1 MASFEPTA
9 GRATGRLKLGDAA
22 IFTCLVGGVAA
33 ISTAGIALP
42 VKNVGFP
49 KDWMAAVP
57 LGLLEQAPRPVAA
70 PALAAP
76 GAAVLRPET
85 VRSQFSAAVGV
96 PAARNAGLAGP
107 ALAAPLRV
115 VQARPTALSLVTQQ
129 QLGIRDSAKMSL
141 PPVTGITPGE
151 LAKPVVTELTQT
163 KASDLLPG
171 VTGLPLEEP
180 ASASLAANL
189 PIEAAARQAVSGP
202 QRLSLISGSEVAGF
216 DLGKI
221 RGSALRPAANLAK
234 PASGPAGSVQAGSSP
249 QRDVVIGDALF
260 HQVGLTVGG
269 SPALSVA
276 VRIGDDMKPSIKVA
290 DLLGLVANQLDPESA
305 ARFAAA
311 ASAQDFVSLATL
323 REAGFSVAYNAAADS
338 ISIAAGN

>member
-1 MASFEPTA
+1 MPSFEPTA
-9 GRATGRLKLGDAA
+9 GMATGRLKFGDAA

-49 KDWMAAVP
+49 KDWMVTAP
-57 LGLLEQAPRPVAA
+57 FGLLVQAPQPAAA

-76 GAAVLRPET
+76 GVVVLRPET
-85 VRSQFSAAVGV
+85 ARSQFSAAVSV
-96 PAARNAGLAGP
+96 PAARNADLAGP
-107 ALAAPLRV
+107 ALAGPLRV

-141 PPVTGITPGE
+141 PPVSGITPGDMTKPVEAE
-151 LAKPVVTELTQT
+151 LAQS

-171 VTGLPLEEP
+171 VASLPLEEP
-180 ASASLAANL
+180 ASASLAASL
-189 PIEAAARQAVSGP
+189 PIGAAAVQAAPGP
-202 QRLSLISGSEVAGF
+202 QGLSLISGSEVAGF

-221 RGSALRPAANLAK
+221 RGSVPLPAANLAK
-234 PASGPAGSVQAGSSP
+234 PSSGLAGGVQAGSNP

-269 SPALSVA
+269 SPAQSVA

-290 DLLGLVANQLDPESA
+290 DLLGLVASQLDPESA

-311 ASAQDFVSLATL
+311 ASAQDYVSLATL
-323 REAGFSVAYNAAADS
+323 RAAGFSVAYNAAADS